1 MAFSLAEAAYAL
13 SIHLMEIPVAPP
25 DPALDALADTRGPL
39 RRMARLAA
47 VGLVIWLGLLGWF
60 AVGLASY
67 GSDLLVGKLFTWS
80 LLGLPVLLHVWP
92 IQRLLAA
99 SRELR
104 AFAAEPSDEAAAG
117 AIRAQRGY
125 WRAAAISH
133 ALIVVWFM
141 VVLLVIIA
149 DSNERDR
156 LAVAAKEAA
165 AKEAADHGS
174 R

>member
-1 MAFSLAEAAYAL
+1 MPFSLAEAAYTL
-13 SIHLMEIPVAPP
+13 SIHLMETPVAPP

-47 VGLVIWLGLLGWF
+47 VGLVVWLGLLGWF
-60 AVGLASY
+60 AFWLANY
-67 GSDLLVGKLFTWS
+67 DNFEPAWKLFTWS
-80 LLGLPVLLHVWP
+80 ALGLPVLLHIWP
-92 IQRLLAA
+92 IRRLIAA
-99 SRELR
+99 SRELT
-104 AFAAEPSDEAAAG
+104 AFAADPSDDSAAA
-117 AIRAQRGY
+117 AIKAQRGY

-133 ALIVVWFM
+133 ALIVVWFA
-141 VVLLVIIA
+141 VVVTVIIA

>member
-1 MAFSLAEAAYAL
+1 
-13 SIHLMEIPVAPP
+13 METPVAPP

-47 VGLVIWLGLLGWF
+47 FGLVVWLGLLGW
-60 AVGLASY
+60 LAFWLANY
-67 GSDLLVGKLFTWS
+67 DHFEPAWKLFSWS
-80 LLGLPVLLHVWP
+80 ALGLPVLLHIWP
-92 IQRLLAA
+92 IRRLLAT
-99 SRELR
+99 SRELTR
-104 AFAAEPSDEAAAG
+104 FAADPSDDAAAA
-117 AIRAQRGY
+117 AIKAQRGY

-133 ALIVVWFM
+133 AIIVVWLA
-141 VVLLVIIA
+141 VVVTVIIA

>member
-1 MAFSLAEAAYAL
+1 
-13 SIHLMEIPVAPP
+13 METPVAPP

-47 VGLVIWLGLLGWF
+47 VGLVVWLGLLAWF
-60 AVGLASY
+60 ALNLASY
-67 GSDLLVGKLFTWS
+67 GGDLLVDLLVGKLFTWS
-80 LLGLPVLLHVWP
+80 ALGLPVLLHIWP

-99 SRELR
+99 SRELT
-104 AFAAEPSDEAAAG
+104 AFAAAPSDDAAA
-117 AIRAQRGY
+117 AVIRAQRGY

-133 ALIVVWFM
+133 AIIVVWFM
-141 VVLLVIIA
+141 IV
-149 DSNERDR
+149 
-156 LAVAAKEAA
+156 LAVVFIDSAHRQQSTEKEPA

>member
-1 MAFSLAEAAYAL
+1 
-13 SIHLMEIPVAPP
+13 METPVAPP
-25 DPALDALADTRGPL
+25 DPALDALADTRGPI

-47 VGLVIWLGLLGWF
+47 VGLVVWLGLLGWF

-67 GSDLLVGKLFTWS
+67 GGDLVVGRLFTWS
-80 LLGLPVLLHVWP
+80 ILGLPVLLHIWP

-99 SRELR
+99 SRGLT
-104 AFAAEPSDEAAAG
+104 AFAAEPSDDAAAA
-117 AIRAQRGY
+117 AIKAQRGY

-133 ALIVVWFM
+133 AIIVVWLA
-141 VVLLVIIA
+141 VVVTVIIA

>member
-1 MAFSLAEAAYAL
+1 MAFSLAAAAYTL
-13 SIHLMEIPVAPP
+13 SIHLMETPVAPP

-141 VVLLVIIA
+141 VVLLVIMIDPA
-149 DSNERDR
+149 YRDQQQSTEKK
-156 LAVAAKEAA
+156 VAAEEAS
-165 AKEAADHGS
+165 DHGS

>member
-1 MAFSLAEAAYAL
+1 
-13 SIHLMEIPVAPP
+13 MEPPVAPP
-25 DPALDALADTRGPL
+25 DPALDALAGTRGPL

-47 VGLVIWLGLLGWF
+47 VGLVVWLGLFAWF
-60 AVGLASY
+60 AFWVANYDNLEPAW
-67 GSDLLVGKLFTWS
+67 KLFSWS
-80 LLGLPVLLHVWP
+80 ALGLPVLLHIWP
-92 IQRLLAA
+92 IRRLLSA
-99 SRELR
+99 SRELT
-104 AFAAEPSDEAAAG
+104 AFAADPSDDSAAA

-133 ALIVVWFM
+133 AIIVAWFAIVVT
-141 VVLLVIIA
+141 VIIV
-149 DSNERDR
+149 DSNERNR